1 MHNESGAI
9 KVIIEGLFL
18 NAATE
23 LLAAYKLSYKANA
36 SSDER
41 LSVGDESILSV
52 ITASGEGL
60 RISCTLNIGV
70 DTAMSLHHDVTDLN
84 SAQDLCAEFNNQLI
98 GKLKNKLLA
107 YNCKVLIGLPS
118 LIHGSKITRTPSH
131 SADSTDYTFYC
142 DAGALLI
149 DLQTSIHPG
158 LAILDEPD
166 ESLSG
171 TVSEGTL
178 DFF

>member
-1 MHNESGAI
+1 MNNENGAI
-9 KVIIEGLFL
+9 KAIIESLFL

-23 LLAAYKLSYKANA
+23 LLATYKLSHKANA
-36 SSDER
+36 SSNDDS
-41 LSVGDESILSV
+41 SVGDESILSV

-60 RISCTLNIGV
+60 RISCTLKIGV
-70 DTAMSLHHDVTDLN
+70 DTAMSLHPDIADLN

-107 YNCKVLIGLPS
+107 YNCKVLLGLPS
-118 LIHGSKITRTPSH
+118 LIHGNKITQASST

-142 DAGALLI
+142 DAGVLLI

-158 LAILDEPD
+158 LVILDEPD

>member
-1 MHNESGAI
+1 MNNEKGAI
-9 KVIIEGLFL
+9 KTVIQSLFL

-23 LLAAYKLSYKANA
+23 LLATYKLSQRSDT
-36 SSDER
+36 SSNEN
-41 LSVGDESILSV
+41 SNIEDESILSV

-60 RISCTLNIGV
+60 RISCTLKIGV
-70 DTAMSLHHDVTDLN
+70 NTAMSLHPDITDLN

-107 YNCKVLIGLPS
+107 YNCKLLLGLPS
-118 LIHGSKITRTPSH
+118 LIHGNKITQS
-131 SADSTDYTFYC
+131 SSTDAESIVYTFYC
-142 DAGALLI
+142 DAGVLLI
-149 DLQTSIHPG
+149 DLQTNIHPG
-158 LAILDEPD
+158 LSILDTPD

-171 TVSEGTL
+171 IVSEGTL